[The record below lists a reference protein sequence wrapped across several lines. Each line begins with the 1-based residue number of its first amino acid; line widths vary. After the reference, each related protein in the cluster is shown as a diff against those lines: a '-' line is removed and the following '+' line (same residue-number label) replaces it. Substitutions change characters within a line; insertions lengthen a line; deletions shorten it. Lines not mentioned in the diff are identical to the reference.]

1 MQRHGTKV
9 QERGWTGGKGQVQ
22 SLGVTYLCL
31 CQRKTWEKTKSHVG
45 RHGDRGQMSQV
56 CLVLKLP
63 GDRGIRSSQE
73 DRRNFGE
80 SQETLAHVQQ
90 HHRSWNDSGA
100 RAAERQ
106 PLDV

>member
-1 MQRHGTKV
+1 MRVASVHAETRHQSSGEGLDWREGAGTVIGSHLLVPVPAKDLGEDKKSCGETWGQRADI
-9 QERGWTGGKGQVQ
+9 TGLSRIKA
-22 SLGVTYLCL
+22 S
-31 CQRKTWEKTKSHVG
+31 W
-45 RHGDRGQMSQV
+45 
-56 CLVLKLP
+56 
-63 GDRGIRSSQE
+63 
-73 DRRNFGE
+73 GE